1 MLKRKNPAHYEKFF
15 DLAVKEGLT
24 YPAGRALYACNRKR
38 CGGLRWGYDD
48 LWSPFFSMQH
58 ARESTAKRWL
68 EHWTYGGSIRSL
80 QHTQVEWNSQRRR
93 LDKEYRERQRVK

>member
-1 MLKRKNPAHYEKFF
+1 MRKMPAQYAEFLDIAIQEK
-15 DLAVKEGLT
+15 LT
-24 YPAGRALYACNRKR
+24 CPEGRALYACNRVQN
-38 CGGLRWGYDD
+38 GGLRWIYETSY
-48 LWSPFFSMQH
+48 SPLSSMKH

-68 EHWTYGGSIRSL
+68 DHWNSGGSIRSL